1 RASQRSG
8 PQDEGEGSPG
18 VSDRGT
24 SSFERAFIPYG
35 PSSLGTT
42 TTIVGGPAATPSSP
56 VQAAS
61 PPSKSR
67 RVAKER
73 EPDNEARVAS
83 QNSPSVT
90 QKSGSLRSSGGMPA
104 RSSSKNQ
111 GRHAAKESSSNPAR
125 PRTRTLDESTR
136 RRERSPNALLKS
148 RNRIGSVH
156 SPSSSPVYHG
166 ADYLASV
173 PAATSPPAAPS
184 IHSVGSPVQG
194 TAEYPGS
201 RSISP
206 ISTETAQSM
215 APGLPPTNA
224 KRIVY
229 LMKTLRGT
237 MSGSVVFRRDRTSP
251 WSQCYCYVKEDDGR
265 LMYEPRGGEG
275 SHHVLVSDLRGCSVV
290 PSVEDETPYLDVSFP
305 HSDSGVHVKL
315 QTQSDFDSWFAT
327 FLWWHSP
334 SQTSPEGSAAA
345 FRQLA
350 SSRSVTAR
358 PEPPPRKSSARRHR
372 ASSSKSDR
380 RKSTGAPLKE
390 APVIKIGK
398 MVFWDTNIGYSS
410 GSTANPPSTTR
421 PAAYRMQSYASRRWR
436 RISGQLREN
445 GELKLHSDLDNTL
458 ISVVQL
464 SQLSRCAIQRL
475 DPSVLENDFC
485 IAIYPQYT
493 SNLNNSQP
501 GFLRPIFLSL
511 ENRVLYEVWF
521 VLLR

>member
-1 RASQRSG
+1 MEPGRRQRWNDQRRVKEANLYDEWLKEEREAERQAQQAQQQQTQQEAQTQVPPRRQSTPMSSSVATGGSTTGSARAVTPEEQQNRHQHHRLHRHGHAPAVDTERASQRSG
-8 PQDEGEGSPG
+8 AQDEGEGSPG

-73 EPDNEARVAS
+73 ESDNEARVAS
-83 QNSPSVT
+83 QNSPAVT

-136 RRERSPNALLKS
+136 RREPSPNALLKS

-156 SPSSSPVYHG
+156 SPSSSSPVYHG

-290 PSVEDETPYLDVSFP
+290 PSVEDETPFLDVSFP

-334 SQTSPEGSAAA
+334 SQ
-345 FRQLA
+345 R
-350 SSRSVTAR
+350 
-358 PEPPPRKSSARRHR
+358 
-372 ASSSKSDR
+372 
-380 RKSTGAPLKE
+380 
-390 APVIKIGK
+390 
-398 MVFWDTNIGYSS
+398 
-410 GSTANPPSTTR
+410 
-421 PAAYRMQSYASRRWR
+421 
-436 RISGQLREN
+436 
-445 GELKLHSDLDNTL
+445 
-458 ISVVQL
+458 
-464 SQLSRCAIQRL
+464 
-475 DPSVLENDFC
+475 
-485 IAIYPQYT
+485 
-493 SNLNNSQP
+493 
-501 GFLRPIFLSL
+501 
-511 ENRVLYEVWF
+511 
-521 VLLR
+521 